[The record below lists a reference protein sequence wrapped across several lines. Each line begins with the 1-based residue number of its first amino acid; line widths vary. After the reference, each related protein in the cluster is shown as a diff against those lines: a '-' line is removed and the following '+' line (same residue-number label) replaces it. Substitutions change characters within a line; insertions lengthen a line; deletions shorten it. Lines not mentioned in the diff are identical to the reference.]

1 MRYADRMASM
11 PWRELIISDP
21 KVMHGQACIKGTR
34 IPVSVVLDNL
44 AGGLSEDE
52 IVEQYPSL
60 SHEAIHASLAY
71 AAELAHDEVLPLPA
85 ATG

>member
-1 MRYADRMASM
+1 MASIR
-11 PWRELIISDP
+11 WRYLITSDP
-21 KVMHGQACIKGTR
+21 QVMAGQACIKGTR

-44 AGGLSEDE
+44 AGGLTEDE